1 MQRFLS
7 VQRFSVSDSKVPDSK
22 VPDIKRSKAT
32 IEDINMT
39 ALQWFNNSL
48 TYISE
53 AVARI
58 FGPDQDS
65 YPLIGVQPFDGDPY
79 RGWKDA

>member
-1 MQRFLS
+1 
-7 VQRFSVSDSKVPDSK
+7 
-22 VPDIKRSKAT
+22 
-32 IEDINMT
+32 MT
-39 ALQWFNNSL
+39 ALQGFNNAL

-65 YPLIGVQPFDGDPY
+65 YPLIGVQPFEGDPY